1 MNVAFYVDNIAD
13 DNNGPIFDCM
23 NHMVENNEVRD
34 ATLFYN
40 DIGPEPKKPSFG
52 VFNATEIWYFTG
64 HVIATTIE
72 NWVALKNA
80 VNKFK
85 TKYLYKPK
93 DGNIATLIMLANMS
107 EIIVN
112 SEEEQKEVYRLTGVK
127 APIVDNLNPKKL
139 IEVLNEH
146 V

>member
-1 MNVAFYVDNIAD
+1 MNIAFYVDNIAD

-64 HVIATTIE
+64 HVIATTME

-85 TKYLYKPK
+85 TKYLYKRVARRPWFSRR
-93 DGNIATLIMLANMS
+93 ARLAVQ
-107 EIIVN
+107 E
-112 SEEEQKEVYRLTGVK
+112 
-127 APIVDNLNPKKL
+127 APGARPSRRRPSGHPHGGGGHTVGR
-139 IEVLNEH
+139 
-146 V
+146 